1 MAENAC
7 DHIFL
12 LQERINADKLVIGDA
27 YMLPDAE
34 AVAADKLFL
43 HGAFADCR
51 GQASLRQLGQGDFVR
66 HADDRDAL
74 YAVFK
79 QQVPADLIGA
89 LDRFDA
95 GDGAQRLQIRL
106 IHQHRRDD
114 LEVPEPVARIVI
126 RGTLPQGRSGVGDAK
141 VRRNGDHGDHHDR
154 DVRHDL
160 FFYVAACV
168 QDLRCFHVLPVYHL
182 CKIDSC
188 FFSGF
193 IPHRID
199 ADKELAHH
207 GHQQIASLR

>member
-43 HGAFADCR
+43 HGAFADRR
-51 GQASLRQLGQGDFVR
+51 GQASLRQLGQGDLVR

-95 GDGAQRLQIRL
+95 GDGAQCLQIL
-106 IHQHRRDD
+106 FIHQHRRDD

>member
-12 LQERINADKLVIGDA
+12 LQERIDADKLIIGNA
-27 YMLPDAE
+27 HMLPDAE
-34 AVAADKLFL
+34 AAAADQLFL
-43 HGAFADCR
+43 HGAFADRR
-51 GQASLRQLGQGDFVR
+51 GQASLRQLGQGDLVR
-66 HADDRDAL
+66 HADNRDAFNT
-74 YAVFK
+74 VFK
-79 QQVPADLIGA
+79 QQVPAELIGA
-89 LDRFDA
+89 LDGFDA
-95 GDGAQRLQIRL
+95 GDGAQRLQIL
-106 IHQHRRDD
+106 FIHQHRRDD
-114 LEVPEPVARIVI
+114 LKVPEAEARIVI